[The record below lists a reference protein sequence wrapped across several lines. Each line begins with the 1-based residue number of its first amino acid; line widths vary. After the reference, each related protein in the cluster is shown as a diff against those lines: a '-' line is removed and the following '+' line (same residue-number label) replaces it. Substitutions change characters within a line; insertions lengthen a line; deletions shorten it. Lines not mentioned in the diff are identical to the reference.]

1 MELKKTK
8 LEIDKLLSEV
18 PISDIW
24 LQLKKDFAM
33 AGVNE
38 LSEETP
44 NDSDSLIAAILAFII
59 DPKNKTTNWDNL
71 NYRID
76 LPSFVDYNNL
86 SDLEYA
92 PLIAYRTLQKV
103 WFRKQFNSTSKQDCN
118 VGKPLS

>member
-1 MELKKTK
+1 
-8 LEIDKLLSEV
+8 
-18 PISDIW
+18 
-24 LQLKKDFAM
+24 
-33 AGVNE
+33 

-59 DPKNKTTNWDNL
+59 DPKNMTTNWDNL

-103 WFRKQFNSTSKQDCN
+103 WFRKQFNSTSKQDGN